1 MKLLQGQF
9 QTCHC
14 GKIVGFIWVIK
25 ALSNNH
31 NEADCIPDM
40 GFEPQIRTIVN
51 KIPNQRQTFIYTNT
65 WPKEVHKIVGDLL
78 IDHVQ
83 VNIGNT
89 NEIVANKTITKV
101 IMMHASKKSGD
112 TTCHLL
118 LTTML
123 LFWKLFMKPSKMVFA
138 FKSSVHKYMENWIY
152 FYMHMG

>member
-1 MKLLQGQF
+1 MARSLDSF
-9 QTCHC
+9 
-14 GKIVGFIWVIK
+14 GFIK

-31 NEADCIPDM
+31 DEADYMLDM
-40 GFEPQIRTIVN
+40 GFEPQIHKIVN
-51 KIPNQRQTFIYTNT
+51 EIPNQRQTFIYTTT

-89 NEIVANKTITKV
+89 YEIAANKTITEV
-101 IMMHASKKSGD
+101 IMMHASKKSGN

-123 LFWKLFMKPSKMVFA
+123 LFWKFVYEA
-138 FKSSVHKYMENWIY
+138 FKNGFCI
-152 FYMHMG
+152 